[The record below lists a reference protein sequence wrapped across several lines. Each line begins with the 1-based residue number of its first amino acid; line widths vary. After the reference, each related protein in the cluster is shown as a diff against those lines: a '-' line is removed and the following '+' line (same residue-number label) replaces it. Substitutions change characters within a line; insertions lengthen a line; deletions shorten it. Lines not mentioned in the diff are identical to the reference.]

1 MSKKKK
7 KKTQKKK
14 KKKKSGYLYCSA
26 NLSEEQKIRADT
38 HHSGR
43 NEDIQKRLV

>member
-7 KKTQKKK
+7 KKTQK

-26 NLSEEQKIRADT
+26 NLSVEQKIRADT